1 MYTADIPKAIIIN
14 SLEIFVFRAP
24 IGKPVKTSFGVMKD
38 RPAIFVKIVDEDG
51 INGWGE
57 VWCNFPN
64 VGAEHRARLFN
75 DIFRPLVVQQTFNN
89 PQALY
94 QHLTSKT
101 AVLAIQSGEYGPI
114 AQIISGIDLAA
125 WDLCARRSNQPLWK
139 YLGGSNPT
147 IKVYASGINP
157 EEPEKVISHL
167 LTKGYDAFKLKVG
180 FNRDTDLENLKKIRA
195 IIPSHNLMVDAN
207 QAWDLQS
214 AIYSVNAME
223 PFNLHWIEEPLRAD
237 SSLDQWHT
245 LSGSCNTTIAAGEN
259 MNSQKQFQ
267 DAIDSG
273 IFGVL
278 QPDIAK
284 WGGISECKLVIQNI
298 LASKVTYCPHYLG
311 AGIGLLASAN
321 LLAASGSNG
330 YLEID
335 SNDNPLRTLTCGPIN
350 HVVDGHITLSEK
362 PGIGIEPNIDELKPF
377 LINSF

>member
-1 MYTADIPKAIIIN
+1 MHIAGTPKEIKIKN
-14 SLEIFVFRAP
+14 LEVFVFRAP
-24 IGKPVKTSFGVMKD
+24 IRKPVKTSFGVMKD
-38 RPAIFVKIVDEDG
+38 RPAIFVKIEDEDG
-51 INGWGE
+51 ISGWGE

-64 VGAEHRARLFN
+64 VGAEHRARLIN
-75 DIFRPLVVQQTFNN
+75 DSFRPLVVQQTFNS

-94 QHLTSKT
+94 QHLTNKT
-101 AVLAIQSGEYGPI
+101 SVLAIQSGEHGPI

-125 WDLCARRSNQPLWK
+125 WDLCARHSNQPLWR
-139 YLGGSNPT
+139 YLGGTNPK

-167 LTKGYDAFKLKVG
+167 LTRGYDAFKLKVG
-180 FNRDTDLENLKKIRA
+180 FNQDNDLENLKRIRS
-195 IIPSHNLMVDAN
+195 IIPDHNLMVDAN

-214 AIYSVNAME
+214 AIHSVNAME

-237 SSLDQWHT
+237 SSLDQWTT
-245 LSGSCNTTIAAGEN
+245 LSENCNATIAAGEN

-273 IFGVL
+273 VFGVL

-284 WGGISECKLVIQNI
+284 WGGISECQLVIQNI

-311 AGIGLLASAN
+311 AGIGLLASAH
-321 LLAASGSNG
+321 LLAASGSDG
-330 YLEID
+330 CLEID

-350 HVVDGHITLSEK
+350 HVIDGCITLSEE

-377 LINSF
+377 LINPF